1 MHCVGPSVLETSGSV
16 KTPVQAL
23 DLQSVS
29 PVHGKVQVVL
39 HVAGDAAKVFSGPIV
54 DQTGAEKVPA
64 GAVMTDEE
72 LLGFNWFVKGVV
84 GTLQ

>member
-1 MHCVGPSVLETSGSV
+1 MLFRSVRAAVFVRKADIASG
-16 KTPVQAL
+16 AY
-23 DLQSVS
+23 
-29 PVHGKVQVVL
+29 
-39 HVAGDAAKVFSGPIV
+39 KVFSGPIA